1 MTLVVGA
8 VLLTAAVV
16 FFVLQPILGGRSA
29 PMEKGEEE
37 LSEAEAR
44 RRVTLLALRDVEYD
58 RATGKLDEA
67 DYRSLRTELSQE
79 ALAALRA
86 EETERGPGTGATVA
100 TPGLTDTLP
109 EALESE
115 IRRVRQGLRSG
126 LTCLDCGHLNVTG
139 SRFCAS
145 CGTPLSATPHR
156 ENGQAP

>member
-86 EETERGPGTGATVA
+86 EEAERLPGPGAAVA
-100 TPGLTDTLP
+100 APGP
-109 EALESE
+109 EVLESE

-126 LTCLDCGHLNVTG
+126 LTCLGCGHLNVTG

>member
-1 MTLVVGA
+1 MTLVVGV

-29 PMEKGEEE
+29 PMERGEEE
-37 LSEAEAR
+37 MSETEAR

-67 DYRSLRTELSQE
+67 DYKALRTELSQE

-86 EETERGPGTGATVA
+86 EDAERRGARGAT
-100 TPGLTDTLP
+100 TTLAASA
-109 EALESE
+109 ALEDE
-115 IRRVRQGLRSG
+115 IRRVREGLRSG
-126 LTCLDCGHLNVTG
+126 LTCLGCGHMNVAG

-145 CGTPLSATPHR
+145 CGSALAPPHR